1 MRHWLTENWQ
11 VITIRTLAAS
21 LLMTVAGLASAEM
34 TSLSESELSEVEGT
48 GIGLVLEDF
57 KFAHGTDVDNGQVF
71 KIGGIKSTDGQDVE
85 IVVNKLYI
93 AGSGSNYGATL
104 NPVNL
109 GRLVNPFTID
119 VIDGNDIGV
128 TDKAVLSIAAPT
140 QVPVAEGYDCLST
153 GATLGSGTCSSRPM
167 TAEFA
172 GERPDL
178 GLQLNVT
185 VGSNQSANL
194 NIHAQSAVLDG
205 SYLRLW
211 GDDERHQLVGQFK
224 LNFYSPE
231 LSINACSQDGSE
243 CGSRIV
249 MADFAL
255 ELALGNELQ
264 PMFLDVDAS
273 GNFIAEVQAIPQ
285 PAPGTIG
292 SDGQEASS
300 DSETWNY
307 YNDYY
312 TNPDYRSNLM
322 IGDLSVG
329 DRNFGST
336 RVDGMLIQY
345 LRIQTK
351 DLAQ

>member
-1 MRHWLTENWQ
+1 MSELVPTR
-11 VITIRTLAAS
+11 
-21 LLMTVAGLASAEM
+21 LLSIVAGSAMMALAGLSCAEM
-34 TSLSESELSEVEGT
+34 TSLTESELSEVEGA

-57 KFAHGTDVDNGQVF
+57 KFAHGTDIDNGQVF

-93 AGSGSNYGATL
+93 AGSGSDYGANL
-104 NPVNL
+104 DPVNL

-119 VIDGNDIGV
+119 VIDGNTIGV
-128 TDKAVLSIAAPT
+128 TDQAVLSIAAPT
-140 QVPVAEGYDCLST
+140 KVPQAEGYDCLSSS
-153 GATLGSGTCSSRPM
+153 AALGSGTCGSRPL
-167 TAEFA
+167 TAEFG
-172 GERPDL
+172 GERPDI
-178 GLQLNVT
+178 GLQMNIT
-185 VGSNQSANL
+185 VGSNQSANF
-194 NIHAQSAVLDG
+194 NIHAQSAVIDG

-211 GDDERHQLVGQFK
+211 GDDERRQLVGQFK

-231 LSINACSQDGSE
+231 LSINACSLDGSQ

-249 MADFAL
+249 MADFVL

-264 PMFLDVDAS
+264 PMFLDVDGT

-285 PAPGTIG
+285 PAAGSIG
-292 SDGQEASS
+292 ADGQEASS
-300 DSETWNY
+300 DAATWNY

-312 TNPDYRSNLM
+312 SNPDYRSNLM
-322 IGDLSVG
+322 IGDLTVG
-329 DRNFGST
+329 EQNYGAT

>member
-1 MRHWLTENWQ
+1 
-11 VITIRTLAAS
+11 
-21 LLMTVAGLASAEM
+21 M
-34 TSLSESELSEVEGT
+34 TSLTESELSDVEGA

-57 KFAHGTDVDNGQVF
+57 KFAHGTDVVNGQVF

-85 IVVNKLYI
+85 IIVNKLYI
-93 AGSGSNYGATL
+93 AGSGSNYGANL

-109 GRLVNPFTID
+109 GRLVNPFAID

-128 TDKAVLSIAAPT
+128 ADKAVLSIAAPAK
-140 QVPVAEGYDCLST
+140 VPVTEGFDCLST
-153 GATLGSGTCSSRPM
+153 SAVAGSGSCASRPQ

-194 NIHAQSAVLDG
+194 NIHAQSAVIDG

-211 GDDERHQLVGQFK
+211 GDDERRQLVGQFK

-264 PMFLDVDAS
+264 PMFLDVDGS
-273 GNFIAEVQAIPQ
+273 GNFVAEVQAIPR
-285 PAPGTIG
+285 PDPGAIG
-292 SDGQEASS
+292 ADGKEASS
-300 DSETWNY
+300 DSATWQFY
-307 YNDYY
+307 HDYY
-312 TNPDYRSNLM
+312 TNPDYRSNLT
-322 IGDLSVG
+322 IGNLSVG
-329 DRNFGST
+329 ERNFGST
-336 RVDGMLIQY
+336 RVDGMLIQH

-351 DLAQ
+351 DLGQ